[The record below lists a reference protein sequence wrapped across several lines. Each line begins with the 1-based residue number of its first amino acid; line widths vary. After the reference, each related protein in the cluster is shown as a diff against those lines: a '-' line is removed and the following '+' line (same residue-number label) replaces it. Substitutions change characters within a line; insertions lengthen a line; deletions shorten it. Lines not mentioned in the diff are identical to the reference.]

1 MHKLAKSGAVGIVT
15 EALAYPIHFDLTK
28 PIKLEYSW
36 VDFSLYN
43 SITEKSLQSGVVDKH
58 RED

>member
-28 PIKLEYSW
+28 PIKLEYS
-36 VDFSLYN
+36 
-43 SITEKSLQSGVVDKH
+43 
-58 RED
+58 